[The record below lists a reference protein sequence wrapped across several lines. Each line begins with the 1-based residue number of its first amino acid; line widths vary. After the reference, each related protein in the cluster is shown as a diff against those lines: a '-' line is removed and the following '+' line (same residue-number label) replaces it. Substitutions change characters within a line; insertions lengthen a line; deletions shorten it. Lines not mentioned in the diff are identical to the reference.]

1 MNNNKVNEVRMNAL
15 EQKLYQIDKY
25 QLVKDYIK
33 LKEGWQNI
41 AVKNEIYA
49 TLIYIMNPR
58 HPIFDNENDVLNR
71 DQVKQIKKNFETGK
85 FDIIFRNIGVIK

>member
-1 MNNNKVNEVRMNAL
+1 MNNHKINEVRMNAL

-71 DQVKQIKKNFETGK
+71 DQVVQIKKNVDTGK
-85 FDIIFRNIGVIK
+85 FDIIFKNIGVIK

>member
-1 MNNNKVNEVRMNAL
+1 MNKNKVNEVRMNAL

-41 AVKNEIYA
+41 TVKNEIFA

-58 HPIFDNENDVLNR
+58 HPIFDNENEVLDNF
-71 DQVKQIKKNFETGK
+71 QIKSIKANVDTGK
-85 FDIIFRNIGVIK
+85 FDIIFKNIGVIK